1 MKKLKEDHPKGIPL
15 LHPIKAMKI
24 TDPILR
30 EIMDRVEK
38 IEAEIEVHPFQKT
51 PLAQEKYQ
59 KYKKKISCESEL
71 EAVRKKLV
79 DAKKVI
85 QMDEL
90 KCRKRVLRR
99 LAYCT
104 KVDVIELKGRVAC
117 ELSSADELL
126 LTELLFNGVFNN
138 LTPAEATALLSC
150 FVCTEKTDKP
160 PKISDRLNGPFKQ
173 MQDIA
178 RGIAK
183 INSECRL
190 PIDEEAYVQSFRP
203 YLMDIVYRWCNGAPF
218 KDVVD
223 P

>member
-1 MKKLKEDHPKGIPL
+1 
-15 LHPIKAMKI
+15 
-24 TDPILR
+24 
-30 EIMDRVEK
+30 
-38 IEAEIEVHPFQKT
+38 
-51 PLAQEKYQ
+51 
-59 KYKKKISCESEL
+59 
-71 EAVRKKLV
+71 
-79 DAKKVI
+79 
-85 QMDEL
+85 MDEL

-160 PKISDRLNGPFKQ
+160 PKISDSLNGPFKQ
-173 MQDIA
+173 MHDIA
-178 RGIAK
+178 RRIAK

-223 P
+223 PEFYEGSIIRCIRRLEELLRQMVEASKVIGNQDLEDKFDAGIKMVKRDIIFTASLYL